1 MKRSEINKA
10 LKELEKMIADHQYYL
25 PKFAN
30 SLRKNGKQKAMS
42 LMKSVIICLDGILPT
57 TAWEILINMDF
68 PCLLF
73 VMEILK

>member
-30 SLRKNGKQKAMS
+30 HSGRMENKKAMS

-57 TAWEILINMDF
+57 TAWEIFDKYGFF
-68 PCLLF
+68 P
-73 VMEILK
+73 VYYS

>member
-30 SLRKNGKQKAMS
+30 FTPEEWKTKGHEFDEIRDNML
-42 LMKSVIICLDGILPT
+42 GILPT
-57 TAWEILINMDF
+57 MAWEILINMDF

-73 VMEILK
+73 VTEILK

>member
-30 SLRKNGKQKAMS
+30 FTPEEWKTKGHEF
-42 LMKSVIICLDGILPT
+42 D
-57 TAWEILINMDF
+57 EIF
-68 PCLLF
+68 P
-73 VMEILK
+73 VYYS

>member
-10 LKELEKMIADHQYYL
+10 LKELEKMIISIIFRNLQI
-25 PKFAN
+25 